1 MRIETS
7 VRTARKIYA
16 GVFMMLLLGI
26 FALVYWRSDSKD
38 NSNADLQA
46 PRGQISVTVQAAT
59 ESTPVAADT
68 AQQQPATVSPNDSET
83 QGLWY
88 YVEVVKKLFYL
99 IILLSFLLWVLEMAI
114 RWIIKKERPKTC
126 DLYIKPFWLWPKIG
140 WDWHKERKETKRQAG
155 NPPPP
160 SSDDKKKK
168 KSDDGVFGKWP
179 AIIGT
184 IIKYSLLALLVA
196 FVIGVLSNPRPWLAR
211 VQQFNQSLTGTTIPA
226 VTGLL
231 ASTAPDENLRQAGLP
246 PEQQDPRKMS
256 WVTTEYLPSK
266 AAIVTTAPR
275 SFKTDCIMSDET
287 AFLINMKDTTA
298 GGEIIIKLRH
308 NRSDELSGW
317 WERIGGPPIKMDIRK
332 PSWLA
337 TRMPDGSYF
346 LRLQDSEF
354 PTLFEEFRIVAKKE

>member
-46 PRGQISVTVQAAT
+46 PRGQISVTVQAAN

-68 AQQQPATVSPNDSET
+68 AQQTATVSPDDSET
-83 QGLWY
+83 QGFWY

-99 IILLSFLLWVLEMAI
+99 IVLLSFLLWVGETAI
-114 RWIIKKERPKTC
+114 RWIIKKERPKMC
-126 DLYIKPFWLWPKIG
+126 DLYIRPWTVPG
-140 WDWHKERKETKRQAG
+140 WIWGKRWWKEEDGDNKDKS
-155 NPPPP
+155 

-168 KSDDGVFGKWP
+168 KSGDGVFGKWP
-179 AIIGT
+179 AIIGA
-184 IIKYSLLALLVA
+184 IIKYSLIALLVA

-231 ASTAPDENLRQAGLP
+231 ASTAPDRNLQQVGLS
-246 PEQQDPRKMS
+246 PEQQNPRAIS

-266 AAIVTTAPR
+266 AGIVTTAPR

-287 AFLINMKDTTA
+287 AFLIYMKDTTA

-308 NRSDELSGW
+308 NRSGELSGW
-317 WERIGGPPIKMDIRK
+317 WERIGGPAIKMDIRK
-332 PSWLA
+332 PSWSA
-337 TRMPDGSYF
+337 TQMPDGSYF
-346 LRLQDSEF
+346 LRLQDSEI
-354 PTLFEEFRIVAKKE
+354 PTLFEELRIVRQ

>member
-68 AQQQPATVSPNDSET
+68 AQQTATVSPDDSET
-83 QGLWY
+83 QGFWY

-99 IILLSFLLWVLEMAI
+99 IVLLSFLLWVGETAI
-114 RWIIKKERPKTC
+114 RWIIKKERPKMC
-126 DLYIKPFWLWPKIG
+126 DLYIRPWTVPG
-140 WDWHKERKETKRQAG
+140 WIWGKRWWKEEDGDNKDKS
-155 NPPPP
+155 

-168 KSDDGVFGKWP
+168 KSSDGVFGKWP

-287 AFLINMKDTTA
+287 AFLIYMKDTTA

-308 NRSDELSGW
+308 NRSGELSGW
-317 WERIGGPPIKMDIRK
+317 WERIGGPAIKMDIRK
-332 PSWLA
+332 PSWSA
-337 TRMPDGSYF
+337 TQMPDGSYF
-346 LRLQDSEF
+346 LRLQDSEI
-354 PTLFEEFRIVAKKE
+354 PTLFEELRIVRQ